1 MAFLPVGTSGCET
14 GMLTIYS
21 KRNTIVNKGWFI
33 ISFSSNRPLSFKV
46 TPSETDKRNT
56 HLILNTNKNLK
67 VNVIIL
73 DTSHGTTVL
82 CGLSYHLQVLSQHWS
97 LRDFLPAVFP
107 FWTSLLELSKVNFN
121 IINRRNLID
130 DSRLV

>member
-1 MAFLPVGTSGCET
+1 
-14 GMLTIYS
+14 MLTIYS

-67 VNVIIL
+67 VNLITL
-73 DTSHGTTVL
+73 NTS
-82 CGLSYHLQVLSQHWS
+82 Y
-97 LRDFLPAVFP
+97 
-107 FWTSLLELSKVNFN
+107 SKFKYVKVAFKG
-121 IINRRNLID
+121 IKGEKC
-130 DSRLV
+130 